1 MMRSLVLIWAGV
13 VREVLSSAGSC
24 LCSYLAMLSVCKQK
38 IKVPRCVEKG
48 TFQMQ
53 SLWSL
58 PKNETVCVT
67 LTRKAVEML
76 SGLCGV
82 FAGGQVLTSCIFAR
96 QSKEKAKV
104 WGAIPSREPAEFV
117 DGTTKSTPGRWR
129 KKKKKNPLHLQH
141 KGGHV
146 YFHHDPACINASRP
160 LQTEC
165 NLQSVKQ
172 SMHTVL
178 LFA

>member
-1 MMRSLVLIWAGV
+1 
-13 VREVLSSAGSC
+13 
-24 LCSYLAMLSVCKQK
+24 
-38 IKVPRCVEKG
+38 
-48 TFQMQ
+48 MQ
-53 SLWSL
+53 SLWSF
-58 PKNETVCVT
+58 PKNETVCVM
-67 LTRKAVEML
+67 LTCKAVEML
-76 SGLCGV
+76 SGLWGV

-129 KKKKKNPLHLQH
+129 KKKKKKKNPLYLQH

-172 SMHTVL
+172 SMQYYCLHRGNEQAKYIQLKYIFTTYCKYKIKHNMN
-178 LFA
+178 